1 MQSIIRTV
9 VSIVI
14 SAVLLGF
21 AVVYCT
27 KLWMPVDTVAWLQF
41 GLGVALAAVAIAR
54 IALLAKMLG
63 KHSKEE

>member
-1 MQSIIRTV
+1 MQNTIRTV

-14 SAVLLGF
+14 SAVLLGV

-27 KLWMPVDTVAWLQF
+27 NLWKPVDSAAWLQF

-63 KHSKEE
+63 KNSKEE